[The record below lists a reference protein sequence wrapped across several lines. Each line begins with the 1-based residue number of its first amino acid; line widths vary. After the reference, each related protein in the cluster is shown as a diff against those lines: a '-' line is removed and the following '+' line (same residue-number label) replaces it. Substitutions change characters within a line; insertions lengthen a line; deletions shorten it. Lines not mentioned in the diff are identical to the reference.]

1 MTDDVRFAAV
11 FFGSAFAHVLVRLAW
26 GAVVPRVVGEAKW
39 VRTRRIRRDRDRGP
53 ARVSPLPLPTSL
65 TVFSRAR
72 PPNPGRA
79 L

>member
-39 VRTRRIRRDRDRGP
+39 VRTRRIRR
-53 ARVSPLPLPTSL
+53 
-65 TVFSRAR
+65 RAR

>member
-39 VRTRRIRRDRDRGP
+39 VRPRRIRRDRDR
-53 ARVSPLPLPTSL
+53 A
-65 TVFSRAR
+65 SRPR
-72 PPNPGRA
+72 LLFPFRR